1 VDKEMERE
9 NEVMLQVIKYLV
21 ETGALKDEVPSQE
34 EVNEGVDE
42 PEGSLVEEIEDQ
54 QDEQSLGEQGPELDI
69 TE

>member
-1 VDKEMERE
+1 MERE

-21 ETGALKDEVPSQE
+21 ETGVLKDEVPNQE

-42 PEGSLVEEIEDQ
+42 PEGASHSLVEEIEDQ
-54 QDEQSLGEQGPELDI
+54 QDEQSLGEQGPELNI